1 VITLAIVNARVWTG
15 NPRQPW
21 ASGIAVEGEKIIAVS
36 SSAEVAK
43 LVGES
48 TRVID
53 AKGNFVQNPSGTI
66 ERGGPADFVIIG
78 GDPSVPDVTA
88 MPSAVIFRVLGGE
101 VVL

>member
-53 AKGNFVQNPSGTI
+53 AKDNFVQSPSGTI
-66 ERGGPADFVIIG
+66 ERGAPADFVICD
-78 GDPSVPDVTA
+78 GDPTGQDAPG
-88 MPSAVIFRVLGGE
+88 AVILRVLGG
-101 VVL
+101 VAT